1 MLLLL
6 LLLLLLTSI
15 LTSPVTVIPD
25 YRRDYVVVVVVV
37 VVTITYPWVQGLWVI
52 IDDVAVDVLDSP
64 PTTYHTLVVSIV
76 N

>member
-1 MLLLL
+1 MLL

-25 YRRDYVVVVVVV
+25 YRRDYVVV

>member
-1 MLLLL
+1 M
-6 LLLLLLTSI
+6 
-15 LTSPVTVIPD
+15 
-25 YRRDYVVVVVVV
+25 VV

>member
-1 MLLLL
+1 MLLL

-25 YRRDYVVVVVVV
+25 YRRDYVVVV